1 MSETFTY
8 DNLDRL
14 TDISLNNVAT
24 GHMVYDALGRMTSK
38 QTDGQAVFSSA
49 QYDYVGPDGQL
60 RPHAVSGAVM
70 AATPFPTDS
79 LGLDYTMF
87 DKVLEVGWSSNRR
100 MRFDYGYDHQRI
112 RVVTDRN
119 MPPIH
124 KTYIGNCERID
135 ALSKLTAYRT
145 YLSGPLGVFAVVSQ
159 TGGEVDSVTYVLKDH
174 LGSWTVFADE
184 DGDLV
189 REESF
194 DAWGNRRNPATWTGT
209 ATGGLLFERG
219 FTGHEHMEYTGLIN
233 MNGRLYDPVMSSF
246 LSVDNYVQN
255 PENSQSYNRYAYCLN
270 NPLRY
275 VDPDGNLFWIIPNIG
290 WSKEGGWS
298 FGLTFAFGIPG
309 VWCTHASVGY
319 SVGSQAIYANAG
331 VTVAGITGYVSVG
344 YSFKNEQTF
353 ASLGI
358 MAGLSPYSGVPF
370 STNFLT
376 IGASC
381 DLTYSKSA
389 GYDVSLTGSL
399 SAWSYNS
406 STKAWNF
413 NPSASVMIYPEHTTN
428 LVRGQGFR
436 SNDAVL
442 KRFVAANNHQG
453 ALDYFGFEG
462 KYIPKKESKTSP
474 GSDYWGATN
483 RETGDISFGNLA
495 FEDYATLYGTY
506 IKESWSSQRI
516 KSGLPIHEVPEEL
529 KGLPCETYLEEIDG
543 YIYAYK
549 NQGLFS
555 SLFSGNRFPFQG
567 IEYYQTQLRWVDV
580 PYMEYPKTFGWFY
593 KIPRKW

>member
-1 MSETFTY
+1 MNSCYTYYLCSSE
-8 DNLDRL
+8 LQIL
-14 TDISLNNVAT
+14 LV
-24 GHMVYDALGRMTSK
+24 
-38 QTDGQAVFSSA
+38 
-49 QYDYVGPDGQL
+49 
-60 RPHAVSGAVM
+60 
-70 AATPFPTDS
+70 
-79 LGLDYTMF
+79 
-87 DKVLEVGWSSNRR
+87 KVLEVGWSSNRR

-135 ALSKLTAYRT
+135 ALSKSPAYRT

-174 LGSWTVFADE
+174 LGSWTVFADG

-189 REESF
+189 REESY
-194 DAWGNRRNPATWTGT
+194 DAWGNRRNPATWTGP
-209 ATGGLLFERG
+209 ATGSLLFQRG

-233 MNGRLYDPVMSSF
+233 MNGRLYDPVMSTF
-246 LSVDNYVQN
+246 LSVDSYVQE
-255 PENSQSYNRYAYCLN
+255 PDFSQSFNRYAYCLN

-344 YSFKNEQTF
+344 YSFKNDQVF
-353 ASLGI
+353 SSIGI
-358 MAGLSPYSGVPF
+358 TAGLSPYSGVPV

-376 IGASC
+376 VGASC
-381 DLTYSKSA
+381 DLTYSKAA
-389 GYDVSLTGSL
+389 GYDVSFTGNL
-399 SAWSYNS
+399 SAWSYNTS
-406 STKAWNF
+406 AKAWNF
-413 NPSASVMIYPEHTTN
+413 NPSVSVMVYPEHTTN

-462 KYIPKKESKTSP
+462 KYTPGKYDNDAWYGTESGIHYSDGAFTSYDDLFSSYTKESFEQQRHR
-474 GSDYWGATN
+474 TN
-483 RETGDISFGNLA
+483 TWAEASNPTGIPELDRWLA
-495 FEDYATLYGTY
+495 EYEGHLWQY
-506 IKESWSSQRI
+506 Q
-516 KSGLPIHEVPEEL
+516 
-529 KGLPCETYLEEIDG
+529 
-543 YIYAYK
+543 
-549 NQGLFS
+549 NQGLYRNTTIDL
-555 SLFSGNRFPFQG
+555 SLCLDNCINEMIRINSWFDKPVYG
-567 IEYYQTQLRWVDV
+567 TV
-580 PYMEYPKTFGWFY
+580 PSFNKAWWHFIYR
-593 KIPRKW
+593 IPRLY